1 MKGGTSSGS
10 GERQGLVTISN
21 MVDAERSRI
30 IAGAAPEQRER
41 MGEAERARAVY
52 HAWNTVCAGTRE
64 GEHVTGLKFLPDT
77 NELLVYLDGSV
88 WTQEMMM
95 LREIIRARMERAGAK
110 IDGFVFRTS
119 REGYQ
124 ASAAAKR
131 ATAPGSRTPAPAPR
145 VELTDDEARAIE
157 DKIGPI
163 EDRKLRESLKM
174 AISASVEWKKGR
186 EAQNKA

>member
-1 MKGGTSSGS
+1 MPAGS
-10 GERQGLVTISN
+10 GERQGMASISS
-21 MVDAERSRI
+21 MVDVERSRI
-30 IAGAAPEQRER
+30 IAGVTPEQRER

-124 ASAAAKR
+124 ASEAARRVA
-131 ATAPGSRTPAPAPR
+131 APSSRVPTPAPRA
-145 VELTDDEARAIE
+145 ELTEVEARAIE
-157 DKIGPI
+157 DKVAPI
-163 EDRKLRESLKM
+163 EDRKLWESLKM

>member
-1 MKGGTSSGS
+1 MPAGS
-10 GERQGLVTISN
+10 GERQGMASISS
-21 MVDAERSRI
+21 MVDVERSRI
-30 IAGAAPEQRER
+30 IAGVTPEQRER
-41 MGEAERARAVY
+41 MGEAERARTVY

-124 ASAAAKR
+124 AREAARRVAS
-131 ATAPGSRTPAPAPR
+131 PSSRVPTSAPR
-145 VELTDDEARAIE
+145 AELTEAEARAIE
-157 DKIGPI
+157 DKVAPI

>member
-1 MKGGTSSGS
+1 MASGS
-10 GERQGLVTISN
+10 GERQGLASISS
-21 MVDAERSRI
+21 MVDVERSRI
-30 IAGAAPEQRER
+30 IAGVTPEQRER
-41 MGEAERARAVY
+41 LGEAERARAVY
-52 HAWNTVCAGTRE
+52 RAWNTVCAGTRE

-95 LREIIRARMERAGAK
+95 LREIIRARMERVGAK

-124 ASAAAKR
+124 ASEAARRVA
-131 ATAPGSRTPAPAPR
+131 APAGRVPAPAPAPR
-145 VELTDDEARAIE
+145 SKLTDVEARAIE
-157 DKIGPI
+157 DKVAPI
-163 EDRKLRESLKM
+163 EDKKLRESLKM

>member
-1 MKGGTSSGS
+1 MKGSTSSGS

-41 MGEAERARAVY
+41 MGEAERARTVY

-95 LREIIRARMERAGAK
+95 LREIIRARMEREGVRL
-110 IDGFVFRTS
+110 DGFVFRTTKPGFKRS
-119 REGYQ
+119 GVERPHGEKK
-124 ASAAAKR
+124 AAPTTPS
-131 ATAPGSRTPAPAPR
+131 TAPLSAEEEGAIDAAVAPIA
-145 VELTDDEARAIE
+145 DDRL
-157 DKIGPI
+157 
-163 EDRKLRESLKM
+163 RKSLKKAM
-174 AISASVEWKKGR
+174 KASIEWKKGTDLK
-186 EAQNKA
+186 NKA

>member
-1 MKGGTSSGS
+1 MPAGS
-10 GERQGLVTISN
+10 GERQGMASISS
-21 MVDAERSRI
+21 MVDVERSRI
-30 IAGAAPEQRER
+30 IAGVTPEQRER

-124 ASAAAKR
+124 ASEVARRVAAPSSRVPTPTPR
-131 ATAPGSRTPAPAPR
+131 A
-145 VELTDDEARAIE
+145 ELTEAETRAIE
-157 DKIGPI
+157 DKVAPI

-174 AISASVEWKKGR
+174 AISASVAWKKGR

>member
-1 MKGGTSSGS
+1 MKGSTPSGS
-10 GERQGLVTISN
+10 AERQGLVTISN

-30 IAGAAPEQRER
+30 IAGAEPEQRER

-52 HAWNTVCAGTRE
+52 HAWNIVCAGTRE

-145 VELTDDEARAIE
+145 VELTDEEARAIE